1 MLRNLLL
8 VLCAMACTL
17 GPGDE
22 PVHADPTAD
31 INLLFIGNSL
41 TYTNDLP
48 GVVAALGDSTGLNIA
63 VRSHARPDYG
73 LEDHWN
79 DGLAVR
85 SIDAGGWNFV
95 ILQQG
100 PSSLDASRANLVD
113 YAARFGV
120 RIRASGATPA
130 LYAVWPEPSRFGA
143 FDRVSESYRLAA
155 VAAKGVLM
163 PVGEAWRA
171 AWRHDSTLTFYSAD
185 GLHPSPLGTYAAA
198 LVIYR
203 RAAGRTAV
211 GLPARLRTH
220 GGVTI
225 EVAPATALLVQQSVM
240 EDDTL
245 P

>member
-1 MLRNLLL
+1 MPRFLL
-8 VLCAMACTL
+8 VVLGAMACSL

-22 PVHADPTAD
+22 PVHADPSAD

-41 TYTNDLP
+41 TYSNDLP
-48 GVVAALGDSTGLNIA
+48 GVVEALGDSTGLKIV
-63 VRSHARPDYG
+63 VRSHALPDYG

-79 DGLAVR
+79 GDLAVR

-130 LYAVWPEPSRFGA
+130 LYAVWPERSRFGV
-143 FDRVSESYRLAA
+143 FDLVSESYRLAA
-155 VAAKGVLM
+155 VAANGVLM

-203 RAAGRTAV
+203 RVAGRTAV
-211 GLPARLRTH
+211 GLPARLRTY
-220 GGVTI
+220 GGVRIDVT
-225 EVAPATALLVQQSVM
+225 PATAPLVQQPVL
-240 EDDTL
+240 EGDTS

>member
-8 VLCAMACTL
+8 VLCAMACSL
-17 GPGDE
+17 GPGNE
-22 PVHADPTAD
+22 PVQPDPRAD

-41 TYTNDLP
+41 TYVNDLP
-48 GVVAALGDSTGLNIA
+48 GVVAALGDASGLTIA
-63 VRSHARPDYG
+63 VRSHALPDYA

-79 DGLAVR
+79 DGVAVR

-100 PSSLDASRANLVD
+100 PSSLDASRANLID
-113 YAARFGV
+113 YATRFGA

-130 LYAVWPEPSRFGA
+130 LYAVWPEMVRLGV

-155 VAAKGVLM
+155 VAANGVLM
-163 PVGEAWRA
+163 PAGEAWRA
-171 AWRHDSTLTFYSAD
+171 AWRHDSALTFYGAD
-185 GLHPSPLGTYAAA
+185 GLHPSPLGTYAAG
-198 LVIYR
+198 LVIFR
-203 RAAGRTAV
+203 RVTGRTAI
-211 GLPARLRTH
+211 GLPAQLRTS

-225 EVAPATALLVQQSVM
+225 DVPPATALLIQQSVM
-240 EDDTL
+240 EVDSL